1 MFNKKCSKILELFLD
16 TKSCKYLQTK
26 LKYKKR
32 KTMESFEFFSKL
44 DEKSQKALLEEAVF
58 MKVPSG
64 MQLYTQGDI
73 CSDILFLTKGRVRVV
88 RQHENGQSVL
98 LYYFGQGEQCNVNFT
113 ASYNSA
119 PAVGTA
125 IAETDLEG
133 FDIPAKLIARLFVED
148 KAFQRYVFDQYVK
161 RIDDMATMIEDIR
174 FLSLDT
180 RLLHWLQSQGSK
192 TIQMTH
198 EEIGDILGT
207 SREVVSKILKGFEKN
222 SIVKLSRKSIEIL

>member
-1 MFNKKCSKILELFLD
+1 
-16 TKSCKYLQTK
+16 
-26 LKYKKR
+26 
-32 KTMESFEFFSKL
+32 MESFEFFTKL
-44 DEKSQKALLEEAVF
+44 EEKSQKALLDVAVF

-133 FDIPAKLIARLFVED
+133 FDVPAELIARLFIED
-148 KAFQRYVFDQYVK
+148 KEFQRYVFDQYVK

-180 RLLHWLQSQGSK
+180 RLLHWLQSQDNK
-192 TIQMTH
+192 IIQMTH